1 MSDLSID
8 EAKAKMWVDDV
19 AAELKDVEVILKNV
33 SGALTTPIVAED
45 TIMQGIYNVGTSM
58 ETSWTTLC
66 NEFVDSTEKIAEAV
80 SQIGKAVI
88 EIIDVLTGL
97 KNLFL

>member
-1 MSDLSID
+1 MADLSID

-33 SGALTTPIVAED
+33 SGSLTTPIVAED

-58 ETSWTTLC
+58 ENAWTTLC
-66 NEFVDSTEKIAEAV
+66 NEFVESTGKIAEAV

-88 EIIDVLTGL
+88 DIVDVLTGL